1 MVFVQVA
8 ILAIATAVT
17 AVAIFELVTVPSSN
31 QADQALYDQWSA
43 VANGLDLQ
51 GGRVVYPAGRLPQ
64 TSATTQEPVEIDVF
78 TESGLLVQT
87 EKQSLSPAYLS
98 QQAATVLHSGG
109 RVGPL
114 QTRDASGGGRRV
126 YAAAQPL
133 GDPPNQQ
140 QAAVIVSLSTVD
152 LDALRQRLLV
162 SLVVGSGLVIASG
175 GVLAWLLVGRTL
187 RPVRAIAAAA
197 RDIGDQELHR
207 RVTVQAAP
215 DEVGELKATF
225 NEMLARLEKSFQ
237 SLRQFTA
244 DASHELRSPLTLM
257 RTEVDVA
264 LTRLRTPTEYQR
276 VLQRVQREL
285 EHLGRVADQL
295 LLLAQADAGHL
306 LPNRVALDVP
316 DLTEEVAARWRGTA
330 GGRGIDLRAHAP
342 DSGLVLA
349 DPDLL
354 RRVLDN
360 LLDNALRHSPETGQ
374 VNLSV
379 ARRGQ
384 EWWFEVADQGTG
396 VPVGIRDRIFER
408 FTRADSAR
416 GRRSGGA
423 GLGLALSA
431 AVARAHNGT
440 LELVDEAAGRGATFR
455 LRLPAPRLENV
466 SKRLPGKD
474 PASVNGAGQ
483 EGAAP

>member
-1 MVFVQVA
+1 MVQVG
-8 ILAIATAVT
+8 ILTIATAVT
-17 AVAIFELVTVPSSN
+17 AIAIFELVTIPSSN

-51 GGRVVYPAGRLPQ
+51 GGRVVYPPGRLPQ
-64 TSATTQEPVEIDVF
+64 TSPITQEPIEIDVF

-114 QTRDASGGGRRV
+114 QTRDASRAGRRV

-140 QAAVIVSLSTVD
+140 QAAVIVSLSTAD
-152 LDALRQRLLV
+152 LDALRQRLLG
-162 SLVVGSGLVIASG
+162 SLLLGSGLVIVSG

-197 RDIGDQELHR
+197 RDIGDQELDR
-207 RVTVQAAP
+207 RVTVPAPP

-225 NEMLARLEKSFQ
+225 NEMLARLEKSFK

-264 LTRLRTPTEYQR
+264 LTRQRTPLEYQR
-276 VLQRVQREL
+276 VLGRVQREI
-285 EHLGRVADQL
+285 EHLGRVADQM
-295 LLLAQADAGHL
+295 LLLAQADAGQL
-306 LPNRVALDVP
+306 LPQRVALDVP
-316 DLTEEVAARWRGTA
+316 DLTEEVAARWRRTA
-330 GGRGIDLRAHAP
+330 LERGIELRVDAP
-342 DSGLVLA
+342 EAGIVLA
-349 DPDLL
+349 DPDLV

-374 VNLSV
+374 VNLSA
-379 ARRGQ
+379 ARQGQ
-384 EWWFEVADQGTG
+384 EWWFEVSDEGAG
-396 VPVGIRDRIFER
+396 VPIGIRESVFER

-431 AVARAHNGT
+431 AVARAHGGT
-440 LELVDEAAGRGATFR
+440 LELLDDPAEMGATFR
-455 LRLPAPRLENV
+455 LRLAAPTIENGL
-466 SKRLPGKD
+466 KPPPGRE
-474 PASVNGAGQ
+474 PASVNGARK
-483 EGAAP
+483 EGGVH